1 LLVNAALLTEK
12 LPIKLPQQFQET
24 QTLVRT
30 CVNVAL
36 VFLLLFCAN
45 YIASAQTQKVSQ
57 IASAQAAEI
66 QSSASPDDLELDGRI
81 EAIFSNIET
90 LSNIDVEV
98 NSGVVNLSG
107 TVASDDHLG
116 RAKGIV
122 NELSGVVAVES
133 GVEITL
139 DVESNV
145 APLLANLKS
154 DVRRLVRSMP
164 VFGIAFLVFL
174 LISIAGNFL
183 GRLSGLWARIARN
196 LFIGELI
203 GQAIKV
209 VSIAI
214 GLVVALNIVGA
225 KSVIG
230 TVLGGAG
237 VIGLAIGFAVRDS
250 LENYISSIMLSLRQ
264 PFRSKDRVK
273 IGDHEGIVVRL
284 TSRATVLMTSEG
296 NHLRIQNSTVFK
308 ANIVNFTTNPERRF
322 EFKLTVDDEGDA
334 LVAISAA
341 LIALRALK
349 FILKRP
355 KASATIDKIT
365 SSGAELSFTG
375 WVDQAQSDFN
385 RCRSLAL
392 LTVQDAIKQS
402 ADHQNETVSKQ
413 KNLIAE
419 GSGVITYRGSKDK
432 FPWSEDRQKLASSVL
447 DISADTDL
455 ERRANEDRQD
465 PAHTDLLDQQQPT
478 E

>member
-1 LLVNAALLTEK
+1 LLANAALLTEK
-12 LPIKLPQQFQET
+12 LPIKLSQQFQRP
-24 QTLVRT
+24 QFLVRT

-36 VFLLLFCAN
+36 PFLLLFCAN

-57 IASAQAAEI
+57 IASAQATEI
-66 QSSASPDDLELDGRI
+66 QSSASQDDLELDGRI

-122 NELSGVVAVES
+122 NELSGVVAVEF
-133 GVEITL
+133 GVEIAL

-145 APLLANLKS
+145 APLLATLKS
-154 DVRRLVRSMP
+154 DVRRLVRSLP
-164 VFGIAFLVFL
+164 VFGIALLVFL
-174 LISIAGNFL
+174 LISIAGNFV
-183 GRLSGLWARIARN
+183 GKLSGLWSRIARN
-196 LFIGELI
+196 PFIGELI

-296 NHLRIQNSTVFK
+296 NHLRIPNSTVFK

-322 EFKLTVDDEGDA
+322 EFKLTVDDDA

-349 FILKRP
+349 FVLKTP
-355 KASATIDKIT
+355 KASATIDNIT
-365 SSGAELSFTG
+365 SGGAELSFTG

-402 ADHQNETVSKQ
+402 ADNQNKTVSKQ

-419 GSGVITYRGSKDK
+419 GSGVITDRGSKDK
-432 FPWSEDRQKLASSVL
+432 FPWSENRQKLASSAL

-455 ERRANEDRQD
+455 ERRADEDRQA
-465 PAHTDLLDQQQPT
+465 PAHADLLDEQQPT